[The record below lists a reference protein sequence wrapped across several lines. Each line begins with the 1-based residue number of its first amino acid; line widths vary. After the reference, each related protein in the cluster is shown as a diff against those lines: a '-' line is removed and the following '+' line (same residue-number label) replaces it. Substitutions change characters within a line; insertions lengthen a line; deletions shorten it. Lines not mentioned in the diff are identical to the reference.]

1 LGGKVMDKWIS
12 EMAPNL
18 EGSFYEK
25 EAIRYIEKA
34 SVLGTEPVHDLLRI
48 ISSFNVYYGKEAI
61 EKSNADPVPL
71 IIKLLDENTE
81 FLQIA
86 SQNFNDLNLSHPR
99 DEFDTVEHATGEHYG
114 ELFSEFDEYHYF
126 EEPYELLLR
135 RFERNNVPVSDFK
148 GKKALDAGC
157 GGGRYTIALK
167 KLGFAEVVGVDISE
181 VGLETCRKRLVEK
194 GIGGVLYK
202 EGNVLELPFGDATFD
217 FVFSNG
223 VLHHTKDMV
232 KGIHELLRVL
242 KPMGQG
248 FLYLIETPGGLYW
261 DVIEILR
268 CVLRKVD
275 FSYARTVFN
284 LLGVPGNRRFFILDH
299 IMAPINI
306 RSTSEQIE
314 GILKDAGSKNIRRL
328 TRGTD
333 FDRIEKIYNK
343 VPYSDIKYGVGE
355 NRYFFDKS

>member
-1 LGGKVMDKWIS
+1 
-12 EMAPNL
+12 
-18 EGSFYEK
+18 
-25 EAIRYIEKA
+25 
-34 SVLGTEPVHDLLRI
+34 
-48 ISSFNVYYGKEAI
+48 
-61 EKSNADPVPL
+61 
-71 IIKLLDENTE
+71 
-81 FLQIA
+81 
-86 SQNFNDLNLSHPR
+86 
-99 DEFDTVEHATGEHYG
+99 
-114 ELFSEFDEYHYF
+114 
-126 EEPYELLLR
+126 
-135 RFERNNVPVSDFK
+135 
-148 GKKALDAGC
+148 
-157 GGGRYTIALK
+157 
-167 KLGFAEVVGVDISE
+167 
-181 VGLETCRKRLVEK
+181 
-194 GIGGVLYK
+194 
-202 EGNVLELPFGDATFD
+202 
-217 FVFSNG
+217 
-223 VLHHTKDMV
+223 
-232 KGIHELLRVL
+232 
-242 KPMGQG
+242 MGQG